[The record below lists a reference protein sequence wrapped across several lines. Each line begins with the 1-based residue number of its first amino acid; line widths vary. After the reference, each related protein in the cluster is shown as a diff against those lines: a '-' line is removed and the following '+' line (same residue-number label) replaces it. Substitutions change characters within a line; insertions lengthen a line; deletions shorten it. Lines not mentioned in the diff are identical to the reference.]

1 MAEEHKFAEK
11 LREKQEQAAAGDAA
25 AAQYL
30 DSGAAQ
36 VLRDYLNPD
45 PITGAGGVPESRG
58 GGLGAIREN
67 DPVLSAGSE
76 AAQLARRNLLF
87 DAQGNRRDNLTAEG
101 IKGINIPL
109 MREGLTNPDD
119 YFRFNQM
126 LYSPNIEEYQEARP
140 IGSGKALADIITMVT
155 PAKYLKKAADTIWQT
170 VLDAPS
176 DFMGSSMVE
185 EISDHWKGRKKGE
198 GFKGLINNVLQMTGI
213 GNTDQAKKFTKD
225 KVTENIQVD
234 ETDQGEDIDV
244 SLATI
249 KETNE
254 NKINAINEEKA
265 NLDIIKANQTITA
278 PNVANTNYM
287 TMAAENVALPSN
299 EDVMAVEQYMNNVKM
314 GLPNYSVPNNLE
326 STWQYMLD
334 RGKVEPANY
343 FSGQEIVNQVPILHS
358 NAPIENNFNAVAPAN
373 MNLNNMNFNAP
384 LNYEIIDE
392 QKKKE
397 LLPYNVNYP
406 GVL

>member
-1 MAEEHKFAEK
+1 MAEEHKFATK
-11 LREKQEQAAAGDAA
+11 LREKQELADQGDVK
-25 AAQYL
+25 AQKYL

-36 VLRDYLNPD
+36 VLRDYLDPD

-87 DAQGNRRDNLTAEG
+87 DAQGNRRGNLTAEG
-101 IKGINIPL
+101 IRGINIPL
-109 MREGLTNPDD
+109 MREGLTNPND

-126 LYSPNIEEYQEARP
+126 LYSPNIEEYEKARP
-140 IGSGKALADIITMVT
+140 ISSGKSLRDIITMAT
-155 PAKYLKKAADTIWQT
+155 PAKYIKKAVETIGQT
-170 VLDAPS
+170 VLDVPERI
-176 DFMGSSMVE
+176 MGSTMVE

-213 GNTDQAKKFTKD
+213 GTTDQAKKFT
-225 KVTENIQVD
+225 ENIQID
-234 ETDQGEDIDV
+234 ETDQGENIDV

-254 NKINAINEEKA
+254 NKINAINEKKA
-265 NLDIIKANQTITA
+265 NLDIINTNQTIAT
-278 PNVANTNYM
+278 PNLNNANWITQ
-287 TMAAENVALPSN
+287 TAENASLPSN
-299 EDVMAVEQYMNNVKM
+299 EDVAAVEEYINNVKM

-326 STWQYMLD
+326 ATWQYMLD
-334 RGKVEPANY
+334 RGKVEPTNY

-358 NAPIENNFNAVAPAN
+358 NAPIIDNKFNAVAPAN
-373 MNLNNMNFNAP
+373 MNLNNMNFNEP

>member
-1 MAEEHKFAEK
+1 MAEEHKFATK
-11 LREKQEQAAAGDAA
+11 LREKEEQAAAGDAS

-36 VLRDYLNPD
+36 VLRDYLKPD

-109 MREGLTNPDD
+109 MQEGLTNPDD

-126 LYSPNIEEYQEARP
+126 LYSPNIEEYQKARP

-155 PAKYLKKAADTIWQT
+155 PAKYLKKAAETIGQT

-213 GNTDQAKKFTKD
+213 GNTDQAKKFTED
-225 KVTENIQVD
+225 KVTENIQID
-234 ETDQGEDIDV
+234 NTDQGEDIDV

-249 KETNE
+249 KETNK
-254 NKINAINEEKA
+254 NKTEELSLASLQNKNPTSLDVQGVQNYITDVSKGIQVAAPPNNMKETWDFMVANNMPNTSEYLAGNDIINQSSINPNAI
-265 NLDIIKANQTITA
+265 
-278 PNVANTNYM
+278 
-287 TMAAENVALPSN
+287 
-299 EDVMAVEQYMNNVKM
+299 
-314 GLPNYSVPNNLE
+314 
-326 STWQYMLD
+326 
-334 RGKVEPANY
+334 
-343 FSGQEIVNQVPILHS
+343 
-358 NAPIENNFNAVAPAN
+358 APINTSTIAPAN
-373 MNLNNMNFNAP
+373 NSALTAAMPANPNFNFKAP
-384 LNYEIIDE
+384 QLSYDLIN
-392 QKKKE
+392 QKQA
-397 LLPYNVNYP
+397 LPLENANYP

>member
-11 LREKQEQAAAGDAA
+11 LREKEEQAAAGDASA
-25 AAQYL
+25 AKYL

-126 LYSPNIEEYQEARP
+126 LYSPNVEEYQKARP

-155 PAKYLKKAADTIWQT
+155 PAKYLKKAAETIGQT

-213 GNTDQAKKFTKD
+213 GNTDQAKKFTD
-225 KVTENIQVD
+225 DRVTENIQID
-234 ETDQGEDIDV
+234 NTDQGENIDV

-249 KETNE
+249 KETNK
-254 NKINAINEEKA
+254 NKTEELSLASLQNKNPTSLDVQGVQNYITDVSKGIQVAAPPNNMKETWDFMVANNMPNTSEYLVGNDIINQSPINPNAI
-265 NLDIIKANQTITA
+265 
-278 PNVANTNYM
+278 
-287 TMAAENVALPSN
+287 
-299 EDVMAVEQYMNNVKM
+299 
-314 GLPNYSVPNNLE
+314 
-326 STWQYMLD
+326 
-334 RGKVEPANY
+334 
-343 FSGQEIVNQVPILHS
+343 
-358 NAPIENNFNAVAPAN
+358 APINTSTIAPAN
-373 MNLNNMNFNAP
+373 NSALTAAMPANPNFNFKAPQLSYDLINQKQALPLNNAS
-384 LNYEIIDE
+384 
-392 QKKKE
+392 
-397 LLPYNVNYP
+397 YP